1 MLAKDQ
7 VILVT
12 GAARGIG
19 QATAVRLAEAGAQV
33 LIHGRTEASLD
44 ETEKKILTV
53 NGLTPFRV
61 VYDVCDE
68 TAMKQSFQQIK
79 KSFGRLDGLVN
90 NAGIMT
96 EGLLGM
102 VKTVDIQEM
111 MNVNVTSVLLH
122 MQLASRLMMK
132 NKQGATIVNI
142 SSIIGVRGSE
152 GSAVYAASKAAV
164 IGATLSASKEWAG
177 KGIRVN
183 AVAPGFI
190 ETDLTAH
197 YEGEKKENLLT
208 GIKMNRFG
216 QADEVAK
223 VIVFLLSDL
232 SSYVTGQVI
241 GVDGGMVI

>member
-1 MLAKDQ
+1 MLVKDQ

-12 GAARGIG
+12 GSTRGIG
-19 QATAVRLAEAGAQV
+19 QATAVRLAEEGAQV
-33 LIHGRTEASLD
+33 IIHGRSEASLA
-44 ETEKKILTV
+44 ETEKKILSV
-53 NGLTPFRV
+53 NGLVPLKV

-68 TAMKQSFQQIK
+68 GAMKQSFQQIK

-102 VKTVDIQEM
+102 VKTVEIQEM
-111 MNVNVTSVLLH
+111 LNVNVTSVLQH

-132 NKQGATIVNI
+132 NKQGSIVNV
-142 SSIIGVRGSE
+142 SSIIGIRGSQ
-152 GSAVYAASKAAV
+152 GSSAYAASKAAV
-164 IGATLSASKEWAG
+164 IGATLSASKEWGG

-197 YEGEKKENLLT
+197 YQGEKKGNLL
-208 GIKMNRFG
+208 GEIKMNRFG
-216 QADEVAK
+216 KADEVAK
-223 VIVFLLSDL
+223 VILFLLSDL
-232 SSYVTGQVI
+232 SSYVTGQVV